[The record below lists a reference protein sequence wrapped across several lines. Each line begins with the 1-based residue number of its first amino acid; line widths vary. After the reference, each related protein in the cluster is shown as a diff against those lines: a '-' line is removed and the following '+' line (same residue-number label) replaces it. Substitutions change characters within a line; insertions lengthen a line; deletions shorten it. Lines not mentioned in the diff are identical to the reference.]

1 MTHYGCI
8 YRSKTQYLK
17 NLGAHSRSVLKGL
30 YTIKQIFCSV
40 EKMNEKWTSGALLL
54 HSEYDFSV
62 LLWVGNFPLSLF
74 DHVWESRAAW
84 TAVGRLLQ
92 PCAINRHAGNKHV
105 HLPFISVPL
114 LQHRENRIS
123 TTGPPKARVSAHQ
136 ATSLYSLSTNE
147 EDAVSVTASVLN
159 ISWGY
164 GVLNVNNTQEQKV
177 HEDH

>member
-1 MTHYGCI
+1 MVMTHYGCI

-30 YTIKQIFCSV
+30 YTITQIFCSV

-92 PCAINRHAGNKHV
+92 PCAINRHAGNKHSPPAI
-105 HLPFISVPL
+105 HFCPSIATQGKPNLN
-114 LQHRENRIS
+114 NR
-123 TTGPPKARVSAHQ
+123 TTKGKSQCSSSHIVIQPEH
-136 ATSLYSLSTNE
+136 
-147 EDAVSVTASVLN
+147 
-159 ISWGY
+159 
-164 GVLNVNNTQEQKV
+164 
-177 HEDH
+177 